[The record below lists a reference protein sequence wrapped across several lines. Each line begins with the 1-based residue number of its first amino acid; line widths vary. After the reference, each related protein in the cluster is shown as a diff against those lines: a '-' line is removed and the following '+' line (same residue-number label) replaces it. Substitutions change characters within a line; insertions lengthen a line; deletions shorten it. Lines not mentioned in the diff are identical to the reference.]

1 MRENGPWNGEVVVP
15 KTSGIV
21 LLFCCFLGGG
31 HIFLRLKVTWLDI
44 VCLVRQY

>member
-1 MRENGPWNGEVVVP
+1 MRENGPWNGQVVVT
-15 KTSGIV
+15 KKSGIA
-21 LLFCCFLGGG
+21 LLFLGDG